1 MFCLHQ
7 SEIDWFGLNIN
18 LILGDMKMIT
28 QGKWKIK
35 KDVPRNSIRTR
46 VVADGEL
53 NKGYVIALVYGP
65 DQKAN
70 SELIIQAAKTKR
82 DRDALLEVVKA
93 IKIRIAFIGWPSE
106 PLLENKPD
114 WVKECNLIEKV
125 ISQAESEV

>member
-1 MFCLHQ
+1 
-7 SEIDWFGLNIN
+7 
-18 LILGDMKMIT
+18 MIT